1 MQAQNF
7 KNHARFVPLFHVLT
21 FGICLAILVL
31 SSILF
36 FREMNMETTLYL
48 LIAIVLL
55 LSFYFIRLFPLKA
68 QDRAIRAEENLRYFT
83 LAGKLFDNKVSMSQI
98 IALRFADDSELI
110 SLTERA
116 LKENMSSKEIKMAI
130 KNWRADHYRA

>member
-21 FGICLAILVL
+21 LGICLAILVL

-36 FREMNMETTLYL
+36 FREMNIETTLYL

>member
-1 MQAQNF
+1 MQTQNY
-7 KNHARFVPLFHVLT
+7 KNHARYVPLFHIVT

-36 FREMNMETTLYL
+36 FREMNIETTLYL

-68 QDRAIRAEENLRYFT
+68 QDRAIRAEENLRYYT
-83 LAGKLFDNKVSMSQI
+83 LTGKLFDKNISMSQI
-98 IALRFADDSELI
+98 IALRFSDDNELE
-110 SLTERA
+110 SLAERA
-116 LKENMSSKEIKMAI
+116 LKENMSSKQIKMAI
-130 KNWRADHYRA
+130 INWRPDNDRA

>member
-1 MQAQNF
+1 MQPQNF

-36 FREMNMETTLYL
+36 FREMNIETTLYL

-116 LKENMSSKEIKMAI
+116 LKENMSSKEIKLAI

>member
-1 MQAQNF
+1 METQNY
-7 KNHARFVPLFHVLT
+7 KNHARVVPLFHMVT
-21 FGICLAILVL
+21 FGICLAVLVL
-31 SSILF
+31 SCILF
-36 FREMNMETTLYL
+36 FREMNIESTLYL

-83 LAGKLFDNKVSMSQI
+83 LTGKLFDNKISMAQV
-98 IALRFADDSELI
+98 IALRFASDNELV

-116 LKENMSSKEIKMAI
+116 LNENMSSKDIKMAI
-130 KNWRADHYRA
+130 KSWRADNYRA

>member
-1 MQAQNF
+1 MQNY
-7 KNHARFVPLFHVLT
+7 KNHARYVPLFHIVT

-31 SSILF
+31 SCILF
-36 FREMNMETTLYL
+36 FREMNIETTLYL

-83 LAGKLFDNKVSMSQI
+83 LTGKLFDKNITMSQI
-98 IALRFADDSELI
+98 IALRFADDNELE
-110 SLTERA
+110 SLAEKA
-116 LKENMSSKEIKMAI
+116 LKENMSSKQIKMAI
-130 KNWRADHYRA
+130 KNWRADNDRA